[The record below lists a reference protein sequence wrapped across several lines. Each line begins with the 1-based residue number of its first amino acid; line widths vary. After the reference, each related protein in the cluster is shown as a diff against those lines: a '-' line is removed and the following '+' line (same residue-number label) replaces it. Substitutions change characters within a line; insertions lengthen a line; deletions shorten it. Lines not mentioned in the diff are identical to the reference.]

1 MQRLNSYSSAHTPSV
16 PQTSRLPSDYT
27 SRYSQAAAI
36 ANANLNAASYKTP
49 QPIEVWSLND
59 AANAA
64 IPQDIR
70 EQFQCDE
77 EGRVLFF
84 TAPPIDTET
93 LATSEVKSDL
103 PLGHSVS
110 YLAAKADRD
119 AKVRE
124 GRKRKAERELE
135 VAEKKRRE
143 MQAERVDLQRVMNES
158 LGKALMAW
166 EAALERGIKGEYEML
181 YGSAEA
187 ERRMRESL
195 RH

>member
-1 MQRLNSYSSAHTPSV
+1 M
-16 PQTSRLPSDYT
+16 
-27 SRYSQAAAI
+27 
-36 ANANLNAASYKTP
+36 
-49 QPIEVWSLND
+49 
-59 AANAA
+59 
-64 IPQDIR
+64 
-70 EQFQCDE
+70 
-77 EGRVLFF
+77 FF